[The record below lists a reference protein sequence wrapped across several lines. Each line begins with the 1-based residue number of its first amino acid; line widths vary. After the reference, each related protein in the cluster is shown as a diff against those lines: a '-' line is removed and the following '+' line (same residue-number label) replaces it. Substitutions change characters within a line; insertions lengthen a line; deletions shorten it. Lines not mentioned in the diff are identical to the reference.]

1 MGYTHYWTLENGIET
16 SSWDK
21 FLTGAKEII
30 ETAKEAGIPLDDSS
44 TGENIFFNGVGDNA
58 HETFSIT
65 SEDVGFDFCKTAEK
79 PYDTVVTAV
88 LIWLK
93 TVLGDAVQVKSDGVW
108 QDWEGGALLFE
119 TVFDIQPNSVFA

>member
-1 MGYTHYWTLENGIET
+1 MGYTHYWTLENGLE
-16 SSWDK
+16 SASWDK
-21 FLTGAKEII
+21 FFKGALEII
-30 ETAKEAGIPLDDSS
+30 QTAKDAGIALDDDSA
-44 TGENIFFNGVGDNA
+44 TELIHFNGVGENA

-93 TVLGDAVQVKSDGVW
+93 TVFGDGVVVKSDGNW
-108 QDWEGGALLFE
+108 TDWEGGALLYE
-119 TVFDIQPNSVFA
+119 TVFDIQPESILG